1 MASMPSGTNGG
12 CCESNIVGTVLLVTV
27 LVDFGTVMP
36 TTLGA
41 DRSSNIDHLRS
52 NFLYHFGQRRQRP
65 GPGVRRGSGV
75 PDDQRGGPV
84 PAGFSPVAVGVQPVQ
99 GDAGLT

>member
-1 MASMPSGTNGG
+1 MASTPSGTNGG
-12 CCESNIVGTVLLVTV
+12 CCESNIVSTVLLVFV
-27 LVDFGTVMP
+27 TVMP

-52 NFLYHFGQRRQRP
+52 NFLYHFGQRLQRP